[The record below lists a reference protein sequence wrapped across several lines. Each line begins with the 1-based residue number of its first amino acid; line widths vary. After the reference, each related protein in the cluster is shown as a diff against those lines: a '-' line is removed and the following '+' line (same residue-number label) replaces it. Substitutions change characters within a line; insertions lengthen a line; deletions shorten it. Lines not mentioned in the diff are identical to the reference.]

1 MQSNKPL
8 AMAARVPEGTSGARD
23 LAGFARTIR
32 IATARMIH
40 RAKSSHIGSCFSMID
55 LLAVLYG
62 RILRVD
68 PLRPAWFERDR
79 FILSKGHACAALYAV
94 LAEEGFFPKRSLDTF
109 YRDGSALGG
118 HAMHSVPG
126 VEVSTGS
133 LGHGLSLGCGM
144 ALAGK
149 RGSQPFRVF
158 TLLSDGEC
166 DEGSVWE
173 AVLFAG
179 HCQLDNM
186 VAIVDYN
193 KIQSLGSISDVL
205 DLHPFA
211 EKWSACR
218 WAVREIDG
226 HNLEEIESVL
236 RQIPFERDRPS
247 CILAHTVKGKGVSFM
262 ENQLLWH
269 YRSPSD
275 DEFRAALAELSSA
288 S

>member
-1 MQSNKPL
+1 MQSSKHL
-8 AMAARVPEGTSGARD
+8 AMAARVPEPISGDRD

-32 IATARMIH
+32 IATAHMIY
-40 RAKSSHIGSCFSMID
+40 RAKSSHIGSCFSMVD
-55 LLAVLYG
+55 LLTVLYE

-68 PLRPAWFERDR
+68 ALRPAWPDRDR

-94 LAEEGFFPKRSLDTF
+94 LAEEGFFPKTLLETF
-109 YRDGSALGG
+109 YQDGSALGG

-144 ALAGK
+144 ALTGRREA
-149 RGSQPFRVF
+149 RPFRVF
-158 TLLSDGEC
+158 VLLSDGEC

-179 HCQLDNM
+179 HHQLENL

-193 KIQSLGSISDVL
+193 KIQSLGSIDDVL

-226 HNLEEIESVL
+226 HNLEEIERVL

-247 CILAHTVKGKGVSFM
+247 CIIAHTIKGKGVSFM
-262 ENQLLWH
+262 ENRLLWH
-269 YRSPSD
+269 YRSPN
-275 DEFRAALAELSSA
+275 DEEFEAAFAELSSA

>member
-1 MQSNKPL
+1 MQPSEHLTL
-8 AMAARVPEGTSGARD
+8 AASVAEAAPGNRD
-23 LAGFARTIR
+23 LAAFARTIR

-40 RAKSSHIGSCFSMID
+40 RARSSHIGSCFSMID

-68 PLRPAWFERDR
+68 VLRPAWPGRDR

-94 LAEEGFFPKRSLDTF
+94 LAEEGFFPKSWLETF
-109 YRDGSALGG
+109 YQDGSALGG

-133 LGHGLSLGCGM
+133 LGHGLSIGCGM
-144 ALAGK
+144 ALVGK
-149 RGSQPFRVF
+149 REGWPIRVF

-179 HCQLDNM
+179 HQQLENM

-193 KIQSLGSISDVL
+193 GIQSLGNVGEIL

-211 EKWSACR
+211 DKWKACR

-236 RQIPFERDRPS
+236 WQAPFERERPS
-247 CILAHTVKGKGVSFM
+247 CIIAHTVKGKGVSFM
-262 ENQLLWH
+262 EDQLLWH
-269 YRSPSD
+269 YRSPND
-275 DEFRAALAELSSA
+275 DELCAALAELSGVL
-288 S
+288 

>member
-1 MQSNKPL
+1 
-8 AMAARVPEGTSGARD
+8 MAADVTRSVSRNGD
-23 LAGFARTIR
+23 LADLARTIR
-32 IATARMIH
+32 ITTARMIH
-40 RAKSSHIGSCFSMID
+40 RARSSHIGSCFSIAD

-68 PLRPAWFERDR
+68 ALRPAWPERDR
-79 FILSKGHACAALYAV
+79 FILSKGHACAVLYAV
-94 LAEEGFFPKRSLDTF
+94 LAEEGFFPKSWLDTF
-109 YRDGSALGG
+109 YQDGSALGG

-149 RGSQPFRVF
+149 REARPFRVF

-179 HCQLDNM
+179 HHQLENLIA
-186 VAIVDYN
+186 VVDYN
-193 KIQSLGSISDVL
+193 KIQSMGRVSEVL
-205 DLHPFA
+205 DLQPFA
-211 EKWSACR
+211 EKWRACR

-226 HNLEEIESVL
+226 HNLAEIECAL
-236 RQIPFERDRPS
+236 REAPFEPNRPS
-247 CILAHTVKGKGVSFM
+247 CIIAHTVKGKGVSFM
-262 ENQLLWH
+262 EDKLLWH

-275 DEFRAALAELSSA
+275 DDLRAALAELGATS
-288 S
+288 

>member
-1 MQSNKPL
+1 
-8 AMAARVPEGTSGARD
+8 MAADFTQATLTNRD
-23 LAGFARTIR
+23 LAVFARTIR

-68 PLRPAWFERDR
+68 AQRPAWPGRDR
-79 FILSKGHACAALYAV
+79 FILSKGHACAALDAV
-94 LAEEGFFPKRSLDTF
+94 LAEKGFFPKSWLDTF
-109 YRDGSALGG
+109 YQDGSALGG

-144 ALAGK
+144 ALVAK
-149 RGSQPFRVF
+149 RESQQWRVF

-179 HCQLDNM
+179 HQQLENL
-186 VAIVDYN
+186 VVIVDHN
-193 KIQSLGSISDVL
+193 KIQSLGRTSEIL
-205 DLHPFA
+205 NLHPLA
-211 EKWSACR
+211 KKWRACR

-236 RQIPFERDRPS
+236 SLVPFERGHPS
-247 CILAHTVKGKGVSFM
+247 CVIAHTVKGKGVSFM
-262 ENQLLWH
+262 ENKVLWH
-269 YRSPSD
+269 YRSPD
-275 DEFRAALAELSSA
+275 DEELRAALAELSAVS
-288 S
+288 

>member
-1 MQSNKPL
+1 MQSSKHL
-8 AMAARVPEGTSGARD
+8 ATAARAPEAISSACD

-55 LLAVLYG
+55 LLTVLYG

-68 PLRPAWFERDR
+68 ALRPAWSERDR

-94 LAEEGFFPKRSLDTF
+94 LAEEGFFPKNWLDAF
-109 YRDGSALGG
+109 YQDGSVLGG

-158 TLLSDGEC
+158 ALLSDGEC

-179 HCQLDNM
+179 HHQLENL

-193 KIQSLGSISDVL
+193 KIQSLGSIGDVL

-218 WAVREIDG
+218 WAAREIDG
-226 HNLEEIESVL
+226 HNLEEIEFVL
-236 RQIPFERDRPS
+236 RQIPFERNRPS
-247 CILAHTVKGKGVSFM
+247 CIIAHTVKGRGVSFM
-262 ENQLLWH
+262 ENKLLWH

-275 DEFRAALAELSSA
+275 EEFQAALAELSSA

>member
-1 MQSNKPL
+1 MQSNKRLP
-8 AMAARVPEGTSGARD
+8 ADTHMPETISGTPD
-23 LAGFARTIR
+23 LAGYARTIR
-32 IATARMIH
+32 IATAHMIH
-40 RAKSSHIGSCFSMID
+40 RAKSSHIGSCLSMID
-55 LLAVLYG
+55 LLTVLYG
-62 RILRVD
+62 RILRFD
-68 PLRPAWFERDR
+68 ALRPAWPERDR

-94 LAEEGFFPKRSLDTF
+94 LAEEGFFPRSWLNTF
-109 YRDGSALGG
+109 YQDGSALGG

-144 ALAGK
+144 ALTGK
-149 RGSQPFRVF
+149 REARPFRVF
-158 TLLSDGEC
+158 VLLSDGEC

-179 HCQLDNM
+179 HHQLENL

-193 KIQSLGSISDVL
+193 KIQSLGGVGHVL

-236 RQIPFERDRPS
+236 RQIPFEANRPS
-247 CILAHTVKGKGVSFM
+247 CIIAHTVKGKGVSFM
-262 ENQLLWH
+262 ENELLWH
-269 YRSPSD
+269 YRSPND
-275 DEFRAALAELSSA
+275 KEFQAALAELSSA